1 MKFIFNPFRK
11 KNGDELKKAL
21 RELTIY
27 RYNLANLDL
36 RIKSKMQIMEGKL
49 STMDRSKDEARI
61 LANEYVVLD
70 RVSLLVGRID
80 LLLLKLSLR
89 LESLIEFKSLIM
101 ALQDATTSLNKL
113 KPYLAGIS
121 DTYGLLISQ
130 LNEAMQEMGAVS
142 VSPAG
147 ISIPMLDE
155 DAENVLNNAV
165 DFTLGETDSDTGI
178 KEIILQAAKDGQLV
192 EEVA

>member
-1 MKFIFNPFRK
+1 MKFIFNPFKK

-27 RYNLANLDL
+27 RYNLANLDI
-36 RIKSKMQIMEGKL
+36 RIKSKMQVMEGKL
-49 STMDRSKDEARI
+49 STLNHNKEEAII

-101 ALQDATTSLNKL
+101 ALQDASTSLNKL
-113 KPYLAGIS
+113 KPYLVGIS

-142 VSPAG
+142 ISSAG

-155 DAENVLNNAV
+155 DAENVLNNAI
-165 DFTLGETDSDTGI
+165 DFTLQETDSDTGI
-178 KEIILQAAKDGQLV
+178 KEIILQAAKNGQLV

>member
-1 MKFIFNPFRK
+1 LKFIFSPFRK
-11 KNGDELKKAL
+11 KKGDELKKAL
-21 RELTIY
+21 RELTLY

-49 STMDRSKDEARI
+49 STMNRNKDEAKI
-61 LANEYVVLD
+61 LANEYVVLA

-101 ALQDATTSLNKL
+101 ALQEASTSLNKL

-121 DTYGLLISQ
+121 DTYGLLIGQ
-130 LNEAMQEMGAVS
+130 LNEAMQEMGTVS
-142 VSPAG
+142 ISTAG

-155 DAENVLNNAV
+155 DAENVLNNAI
-165 DFTLGETDSDTGI
+165 DFTLGETDVDTGV

-192 EEVA
+192 AEVA

>member
-1 MKFIFNPFRK
+1 LKFIFNPFRK

>member
-11 KNGDELKKAL
+11 KSGNELKKAL
-21 RELTIY
+21 RELTLY

-49 STMDRSKDEARI
+49 STINPSKDEAKI
-61 LANEYVVLD
+61 LANEYVVL
-70 RVSLLVGRID
+70 RQVSLLVGRID

-101 ALQDATTSLNKL
+101 ALQASSASLNKL
-113 KPYLAGIS
+113 KPYLMGIS
-121 DTYGLLISQ
+121 DAYSLLISQ
-130 LNEAMQEMGAVS
+130 LDEAMQEMGTVS
-142 VSPAG
+142 VPSAG

-155 DAENVLNNAV
+155 DAENVLNSAI
-165 DFTLGETDSDTGI
+165 DFTLGETDADAEI
-178 KEIILQAAKDGQLV
+178 REIILQAAKDGRLV